1 MVTKGLRKNLE
12 ATPGEHSIDSLQ
24 KTAVLWTSHI
34 IRKVLQSES
43 LSLGGGDHCWF
54 KRRSVGKKRPVIR
67 DNNNNIII
75 IIIIFN
81 TGYEENI
88 IRTNISHLLY
98 VNNLKLLGKTEEDL
112 RKHLQTTKA
121 VSGDIYTEFVLNSCA
136 DIVLKKV
143 KLFPSTNLITDIV
156 RDTRTTTWTGENM
169 QVLRDWEKWRH
180 ATWTNGRKVEK
191 GPHRLVKNILISEM
205 NAKDKIMV
213 VGTLVVWM
221 LRSVRG
227 REA

>member
-1 MVTKGLRKNLE
+1 
-12 ATPGEHSIDSLQ
+12 
-24 KTAVLWTSHI
+24 
-34 IRKVLQSES
+34 VLQSES

-156 RDTRTTTWTGENM
+156 RDTRTTT
-169 QVLRDWEKWRH
+169 
-180 ATWTNGRKVEK
+180 
-191 GPHRLVKNILISEM
+191 
-205 NAKDKIMV
+205 
-213 VGTLVVWM
+213 
-221 LRSVRG
+221 
-227 REA
+227 